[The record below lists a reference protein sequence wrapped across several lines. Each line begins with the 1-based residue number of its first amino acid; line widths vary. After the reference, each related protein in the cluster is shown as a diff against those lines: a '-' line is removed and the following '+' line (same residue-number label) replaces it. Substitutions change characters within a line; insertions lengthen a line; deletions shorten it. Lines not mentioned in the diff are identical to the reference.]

1 LKGCISLASINENL
15 TQYASLNP
23 TQKTHTQSMES
34 LCKEIESGNLV
45 LPVYQT
51 GLRWTKQ
58 KNIDLYNFMLRGK
71 APVAPISMNV
81 IRDVLKAIEQVTF
94 IHRDIIVG
102 SLIGKYSVTDGQQR
116 LTCLFKAYINDPD
129 LEDIVFDV
137 SRAKF
142 QPLNSQIK
150 NYQIPVGILLNK
162 NVDAFYKYMNSNS
175 FLKKDTTKDA
185 VLSVRKKFF
194 SYNFVINM
202 AEDLDEAE
210 QVNWFE
216 VLNNAGSQIS
226 KLQMKFAKMLVQG
239 LDIYPEYID
248 IFVKKIQ
255 EIGLMKLFKT
265 KDTEVS
271 FPISAL
277 NPAYEVLTKQPIHAQ
292 NFCPIPSDTKEGRL
306 VTLDPDQ
313 LREIINVTLDYLDQ
327 TIAFVKAEGL
337 KTPTR
342 MEQITYLLGVFV
354 YHGSTHL
361 GNEQKTNLIEWYNT
375 VSFTNMS
382 NSERRQTFDSLL
394 KNIVGNVS
402 LV

>member
-1 LKGCISLASINENL
+1 MATLNENL

-23 TQKTHTQSMES
+23 TQKTHTQSTES

-58 KNIDLYNFMLRGK
+58 KNVDLYNFMLRGK

-81 IRDVLKAIEQVTF
+81 IRNVEKAIEQVSF
-94 IHRDIIVG
+94 IHRNMVEG
-102 SLIGKYSVTDGQQR
+102 SLIGKNSVTDGQQR
-116 LTCLFKAYINDPD
+116 LTCLYKAYTNDPEF
-129 LEDIVFDV
+129 EDIVFDV

-142 QPLNSQIK
+142 QVLNASIK

-162 NVDAFYKYMNSNS
+162 NVQSFYEYMNNNS
-175 FLKKDTTKDA
+175 FLKKDITKDA

-202 AEDLDEAE
+202 AEDLDEDE

-226 KLQMKFAKMLVQG
+226 RLQMKFAKMLVQG

-248 IFVKKIQ
+248 IYKRKIL
-255 EIGLMKLFKT
+255 EVGLEKLFTT

-271 FPISAL
+271 FPIATL
-277 NPAYEVLTKQPIHAQ
+277 NPAYEVLTKQPIHAL
-292 NFCPIPSDTKEGRL
+292 NFCPIPSDTKEVRL
-306 VTLDPDQ
+306 TSLDPEQ
-313 LREIINVTLDYLDQ
+313 LREIINVTLHYLDK
-327 TIAFVKAEGL
+327 TLLFVKNEGL
-337 KTPTR
+337 KKPTR
-342 MEQITYLLGVFV
+342 MDYITYLLGVFV
-354 YHGSTHL
+354 YNGSSDL
-361 GNEQKTNLIEWYNT
+361 DDEQKNKVIEWYNN

-382 NSERRQTFDSLL
+382 NSQRRKNFDSLL
-394 KNIVGNVS
+394 EDVVFNFVTN
-402 LV
+402 

>member
-1 LKGCISLASINENL
+1 
-15 TQYASLNP
+15 
-23 TQKTHTQSMES
+23 
-34 LCKEIESGNLV
+34 
-45 LPVYQT
+45 
-51 GLRWTKQ
+51 
-58 KNIDLYNFMLRGK
+58 MLRGK

-81 IRDVLKAIEQVTF
+81 ITEESRAIEQVSF
-94 IHRDIIVG
+94 VHRDIIEG
-102 SLIGKYSVTDGQQR
+102 SLIGKRSVTDGQQR
-116 LTCLFKAYINDPD
+116 LTCLYKAYTNDSEF
-129 LEDIVFDV
+129 EDIIFDV

-142 QPLNSQIK
+142 QILNTSIK

-162 NVDAFYKYMNSNS
+162 NDSLFYEYMNNNS
-175 FLKKDTTKDA
+175 FLKKDVTKDA
-185 VLSVRKKFF
+185 VLSIRKKFF
-194 SYNFVINM
+194 GYNFVINL

-248 IFVKKIQ
+248 IFVRKIQ

-271 FPISAL
+271 FPISTL
-277 NPAYEVLTKQPIHAQ
+277 NPVYEFLTKQPIHAL

-306 VTLDPDQ
+306 VSLNPYQ
-313 LREIINVTLDYLDQ
+313 LREVINVTLDYLDK
-327 TIAFVKAEGL
+327 TISFIKTEEL
-337 KTPTR
+337 KKPTR

-354 YHGSTHL
+354 YHGSTNL
-361 GNEQKTNLIEWYNT
+361 VDEQKTKLIEWYNT

-394 KNIVGNVS
+394 KDIVFNS
-402 LV
+402 LIAN

>member
-1 LKGCISLASINENL
+1 MATLNENL

-23 TQKTHTQSMES
+23 TQKTHTQSTES

-58 KNIDLYNFMLRGK
+58 KNVDLYNFMLRGK

-81 IRDVLKAIEQVTF
+81 IRNVEKAIEQVSF
-94 IHRDIIVG
+94 IHRNMVEG
-102 SLIGKYSVTDGQQR
+102 SLIGKNSVTDGQQR
-116 LTCLFKAYINDPD
+116 LTCLYKAYTNDPEF
-129 LEDIVFDV
+129 EDIVFDV

-142 QPLNSQIK
+142 QVLNASMK

-162 NVDAFYKYMNSNS
+162 NVQSFYEYMNNNS
-175 FLKKDTTKDA
+175 FLKKDITKDA

-202 AEDLDEAE
+202 AEDLDEDE

-226 KLQMKFAKMLVQG
+226 RLQMKFAKMLVQG

-248 IFVKKIQ
+248 IYKRKIL
-255 EIGLMKLFKT
+255 EVGWEKLFTT

-271 FPISAL
+271 FPIATL
-277 NPAYEVLTKQPIHAQ
+277 NPAYEVLTKQPIHAL
-292 NFCPIPSDTKEGRL
+292 NFCPIPSDTKEVRL
-306 VTLDPDQ
+306 TSLDPEQ
-313 LREIINVTLDYLDQ
+313 LREIIKVTLHYLDK
-327 TIAFVKAEGL
+327 TLLFVKNEGL
-337 KTPTR
+337 KKPTR
-342 MEQITYLLGVFV
+342 MDYITYLLGVFV
-354 YHGSTHL
+354 YNGSSDL
-361 GNEQKTNLIEWYNT
+361 DDEQKNKVIEWYNN

-382 NSERRQTFDSLL
+382 NSQRRKNFDSLL
-394 KNIVGNVS
+394 EDVVFNFVTN
-402 LV
+402 

>member
-1 LKGCISLASINENL
+1 MATINENL

-34 LCKEIESGNLV
+34 LCKDIESNNLV

-58 KNIDLYNFMLRGK
+58 KNVDLYDFMLQGK
-71 APVAPISMNV
+71 APVSPISMNV
-81 IRDVLKAIEQVTF
+81 IKDVTKAIEQVSF
-94 IHRDIIVG
+94 IHRDIIDG
-102 SLIGKYSVTDGQQR
+102 SLIGKHSVTDGQQR
-116 LTCLFKAYINDPD
+116 LTCLYKAYVNDP
-129 LEDIVFDV
+129 EFADIVLDV

-142 QPLNSQIK
+142 QTLNSPIK
-150 NYQIPVGILLNK
+150 NYQVPVGILLNK
-162 NVDAFYKYMNSNS
+162 NVDVFYAYMNDNS
-175 FLKKDTTKDA
+175 FLKKDITKDA
-185 VLSVRKKFF
+185 VYSVRKKFF
-194 SYNFVINM
+194 GYSFVINL

-239 LDIYPEYID
+239 LDIYPEYIE
-248 IFVKKIQ
+248 IFVRKIQ
-255 EIGLMKLFKT
+255 EISLMKLFKT

-271 FPISAL
+271 YPIAAL

-306 VTLDPDQ
+306 VSLQPDQ
-313 LREIINVTLDYLDQ
+313 LREVTNVTLDYLDK
-327 TIAFVKAEGL
+327 TISFIKTEGL
-337 KTPTR
+337 KKPTR

-354 YHGSTHL
+354 YNGSTQL
-361 GNEQKTNLIEWYNT
+361 DDEQKTKLIEWYNSA
-375 VSFTNMS
+375 SFTNMS

-394 KNIVGNVS
+394 KDILFNFSPVQ
-402 LV
+402 